1 MVVYYFQVWQI
12 GLHLSVIILYYI
24 ILYYI
29 ILYYIILYYIILYY
43 IILYYIILYYIIL
56 YYIILFIEAVTIRD
70 HAGWNGARI
79 IIECWIGKNEG
90 NFAVA

>member
-1 MVVYYFQVWQI
+1 MLVFTRSPVLLNDFYFDGRV
-12 GLHLSVIILYYI
+12 LFSSVTNRITFKCHYI

-43 IILYYIILYYIIL
+43 IT
-56 YYIILFIEAVTIRD
+56 LFIEAVTIRD

-79 IIECWIGKNEG
+79 IIEC
-90 NFAVA
+90 